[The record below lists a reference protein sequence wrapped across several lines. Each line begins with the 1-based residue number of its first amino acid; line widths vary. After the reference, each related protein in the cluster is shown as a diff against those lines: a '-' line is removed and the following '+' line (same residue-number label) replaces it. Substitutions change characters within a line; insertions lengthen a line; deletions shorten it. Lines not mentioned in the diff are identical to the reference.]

1 MEKLR
6 RYLSATSYKYSTFK
20 FLDRQV
26 IEVND
31 FRELKKL
38 FRWENDPILDRDDM
52 YNCNYVEDLNERKLR
67 DTESIATIMR
77 NAKPKTAVEIGTADG
92 MGTLL
97 LAKNS
102 PDSQIYTVNIPP
114 EEIKQGGKLVTYA
127 PDREEIGSAFKETPF
142 SKNIHQIY
150 ANTAYWEP
158 NIGTIDFAIIDGC
171 HDTKFVY
178 NDTKKI
184 LKHAK
189 KGSFILW
196 HDFNPSLV
204 KKFNWIHTVCKGVDQ
219 LCRDGLITDRIYH
232 IKDSWVGIYRV

>member
-1 MEKLR
+1 MNNLK
-6 RYLSATSYKYSTFK
+6 RYLGATFYKYSTLK

-26 IEVND
+26 LEVND
-31 FRELKKL
+31 HRELKKL
-38 FRWENDPILDRDDM
+38 FRWNIEPVLDRQDM
-52 YNCNYVEDLNERKLR
+52 HDCNYVEDLNERKLR
-67 DTESIATIMR
+67 DTESIATVMC
-77 NAKPKTAVEIGTADG
+77 NAKPKVALEIGTADG
-92 MGTLL
+92 LGTLL

-102 PDSQIYTVNIPP
+102 PSSQIYTVNIPP

-127 PDREEIGSAFKETPF
+127 PDRNEIGSAFKKTSY

-150 ANTAYWEP
+150 ANTAFWEP

-184 LKHAK
+184 LKHAQ
-189 KGSFILW
+189 KGTFILW

-204 KKFNWIHTVCKGVDQ
+204 KKFNWIHSVCKGVDR
-219 LCRDGLITDRIYH
+219 LCQDGLITGRILH
-232 IKDSWVGIYRV
+232 IKDSWVGIYQV